1 MARRISPQEIRSLRH
16 ELRCL
21 RTYRENMEAFFASF
35 PKSAERRDVWLLAR
49 AFRAELEGT
58 ASKPKSRR
66 RR

>member
-1 MARRISPQEIRSLRH
+1 
-16 ELRCL
+16 
-21 RTYRENMEAFFASF
+21 MEAFFASF